1 MRVLGIETATAMC
14 GAAVVEEGKILSE
27 CFLEGRNI
35 HAEKL
40 LTLVDA
46 ALVDARLDAG
56 DLDGIA
62 VSIGP
67 GSFTGLRIGLS
78 VAKGLVYV
86 LEIPLLAVS
95 TLRALAQQV
104 VDAGQAGSLAHLLAT
119 VDARRDEV
127 YCQLFTVDEGVISP
141 VWEQQDLTVA
151 GLLAK
156 VNGMKLVVTGDG
168 AGKVVE
174 AVRSTHQERSIE
186 VSVTE
191 GDLGRCRA
199 SSIARMGEEM
209 LRRGSRSDP
218 RTLEPTYLKE
228 FFLTGAVTRPM

>member
-104 VDAGQAGSLAHLLAT
+104 VDAGQARSPAHLLAT

-127 YCQLFTVDEGVISP
+127 YCQLFAVDEGVISP

-199 SSIARMGEEM
+199 SSIARMGGEM